1 MTREIFPKAPL
12 KYMPPTKFM
21 TGNVFKGHIQDA
33 LFNVISIWTGQ
44 GLHLLGMMTE
54 AIHTPFMS
62 DRYLAIENAKY
73 IFSNMKNI
81 GDDIQFKEGGIMQQ
95 RAKHV
100 LDKATELL
108 SRIEQEGLF
117 TALEKGLFA
126 DVKRSKT
133 GGKGLTG
140 VTEKNTEYMNPFVGM
155 MKGE

>member
-1 MTREIFPKAPL
+1 
-12 KYMPPTKFM
+12 
-21 TGNVFKGHIQDA
+21 
-33 LFNVISIWTGQ
+33 
-44 GLHLLGMMTE
+44 
-54 AIHTPFMS
+54 MS

-95 RAKHV
+95 RAKQV

-133 GGKGLTG
+133 GGKGLVG
-140 VTEKNTEYMNPFVGM
+140 VAEKAEGYMNPFIKM
-155 MKGE
+155 LLINPLKNKK